1 VLNAERQQLAEGQSL
16 VARMNRVRVHL
27 VSLHIWFWDDS
38 KVCGTKKRD
47 KTAASYFN
55 LCRGDMRGPDLERL
69 RYARLRQSAGS
80 PCRVVA
86 CGNGINAARRDDVRA
101 PI

>member
-1 VLNAERQQLAEGQSL
+1 
-16 VARMNRVRVHL
+16 VHL

-47 KTAASYFN
+47 KTTASYFN

-69 RYARLRQSAGS
+69 RYASLEKFAGS
-80 PCRVVA
+80 PYAVVA
-86 CGNGINAARRDDVRA
+86 CGNFINTVRRCDVRV